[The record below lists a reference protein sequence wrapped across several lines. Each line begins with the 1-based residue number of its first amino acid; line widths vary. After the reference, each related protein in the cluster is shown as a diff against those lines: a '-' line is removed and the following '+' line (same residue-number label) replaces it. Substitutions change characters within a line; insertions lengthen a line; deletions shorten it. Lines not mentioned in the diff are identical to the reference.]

1 MIEMKIE
8 DLKGKNLKSFKNL
21 MQEFTLTTLQNEE
34 DFEKLNDFVKDIIFK
49 KKKNKGEVL
58 YIEMALE
65 IISLYDELNPI

>member
-1 MIEMKIE
+1 MKIE

>member
-1 MIEMKIE
+1 MKIE

-21 MQEFTLTTLQNEE
+21 MQEFTLTTVQNEE

-65 IISLYDELNPI
+65 LISLYDELNPI

>member
-1 MIEMKIE
+1 MKIE

-21 MQEFTLTTLQNEE
+21 MQEFTLTTMQNEE
-34 DFEKLNDFVKDIIFK
+34 DFEKLNDFVKDIIFQ

-65 IISLYDELNPI
+65 LISLYDELNPI